1 MHRIYRIFFLV
12 DEFTL
17 TVSGDFS
24 THLSKVFSRHKRRRV
39 IFMPTTAKYMS
50 SFFAGCISFV
60 LLKVNVRTQK

>member
-1 MHRIYRIFFLV
+1 MDFFFLV

-17 TVSGDFS
+17 TVSDDFS
-24 THLSKVFSRHKRRRV
+24 THLSKVFSRHNRRV